1 MEPEK
6 EQAYDL
12 MGELTIL
19 NPTHLRICA
28 DAFGDLTL
36 EMQNGEVH
44 TAISPVLAFP
54 ITTKSHFII
63 LKDKE
68 GEELGIIQNADDLD
82 SKSLN
87 VLNDELKRVY
97 FTPKIILV
105 NAIEERNHIPKWDVE
120 TDRGPRVFEIRTSRD
135 VRVLGDGRIL
145 IRDADGNRYEIPDYR
160 KLDNI
165 SQAIVETQI

>member
-1 MEPEK
+1 MEPEE

-19 NPTHLRICA
+19 DPKRLRIYT

-36 EMQNGEVH
+36 DMQNGEVH
-44 TAISPVLAFP
+44 NAVTPVLAFP
-54 ITTKSHFII
+54 VTTKSRFII

-82 SKSLN
+82 AKSLN
-87 VLNDELKRVY
+87 VLDEELKRVY

-105 NAIEERNHIPKWDVE
+105 NTIEERNHVPKWDVE
-120 TDRGPRVFEIRTSRD
+120 TDRGPRVFEVRTSRD
-135 VRVLGDGRIL
+135 VRVLGDGWIL

-165 SQAIVETQI
+165 SQTIVETQI